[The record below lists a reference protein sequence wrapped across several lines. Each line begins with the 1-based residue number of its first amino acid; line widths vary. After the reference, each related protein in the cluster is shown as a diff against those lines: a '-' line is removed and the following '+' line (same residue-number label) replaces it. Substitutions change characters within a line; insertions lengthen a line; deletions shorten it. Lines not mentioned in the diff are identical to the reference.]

1 MDRIKVFSWIKNA
14 DGTKAKVKDFDD
26 IEKAEKYMARQ
37 KGQRVL
43 AIGNDE
49 IQAAFWMLGAN
60 RDGESE
66 RSNT

>member
-1 MDRIKVFSWIKNA
+1 MDRIKVFSWTKNA
-14 DGTKAKVKDFDD
+14 DGTHAKVKDFDD
-26 IEKAEKYMARQ
+26 IEKAERYMARQ

-60 RDGESE
+60 R
-66 RSNT
+66 